1 MWFKFSNYIGGG
13 ERVLFRGLSE
23 TYLSCYN
30 LLQFLYYQR
39 INNRLKTVV
48 PVLSCGALE
57 RSNNSYIE
65 LKLEP
70 RGFNNQKEIFAMWVW
85 LGRKSWRRTEA
96 IEKSIHKFKVEFE
109 YLCVGEKKNNRFEI
123 TVIILRYT
131 KNVNLLFK
139 QDFKIAKLLTKTS
152 FFLYF
157 RDRPKNGERNKGD
170 VESICAK
177 VTKRIKKCGLN
188 LTWINYEQFIMNGF
202 DCIFIST
209 NNLAYLIPILM
220 FSLVSWFLY
229 FL

>member
-1 MWFKFSNYIGGG
+1 MVLIIRKRSSLCEFDWEENPEEGLKQSKRVSISLKWNLSICVW
-13 ERVLFRGLSE
+13 ER
-23 TYLSCYN
+23 
-30 LLQFLYYQR
+30 
-39 INNRLKTVV
+39 
-48 PVLSCGALE
+48 
-57 RSNNSYIE
+57 
-65 LKLEP
+65 
-70 RGFNNQKEIFAMWVW
+70 
-85 LGRKSWRRTEA
+85 
-96 IEKSIHKFKVEFE
+96 
-109 YLCVGEKKNNRFEI
+109 KKNNRFEI

-131 KNVNLLFK
+131 RNVNLLFK
-139 QDFKIAKLLTKTS
+139 KDFKIAELLTKTS

-188 LTWINYEQFIMNGF
+188 LTWINYEQLIMNGF